1 MGACRSLS
9 SSRGLPLVDVQFTAD
24 CITLVIINGR
34 ERCFCINFM
43 LALWAILVQ
52 TCDETSVFF
61 RLLLWFPS
69 LILVENGRSLMTQ
82 CYLLK
87 PYFFLTL
94 GFALLAWLF
103 FCNATQ
109 DWHSAAV
116 SIEPQKCWVFFP
128 AAGDLRTYASLVRR
142 VEAEFVGPP
151 NVRKTS
157 SESLRGPSES
167 KKAWIS
173 EMDALLWDLGE
184 FLQKLYW
191 KWKQVMIL
199 NKQNKKRKRSLKLG
213 RVRQKRIG
221 I

>member
-43 LALWAILVQ
+43 LAFWAILVQ

-151 NVRKTS
+151 NVRKTHPLS
-157 SESLRGPSES
+157 PSE
-167 KKAWIS
+167 
-173 EMDALLWDLGE
+173 DP
-184 FLQKLYW
+184 QK
-191 KWKQVMIL
+191 V
-199 NKQNKKRKRSLKLG
+199 RKLG
-213 RVRQKRIG
+213 FQKWMPFFEISVNFYRNYIG
-221 I
+221 NESRSWYWINKIRKENDLSN